1 MRIFFVAA
9 CYMLASCFL
18 LSCVSLSSK
27 KEEVKKVE
35 VTENFIPNEYAK
47 GFALSEGK
55 DYSVLYVFPPFQN
68 SADTLKYIITENGNV
83 PETYA
88 NYQIIKVP
96 NKNLV
101 LTSTTQ
107 IAMVEALKKIE
118 SISAITDPS
127 FVFSPKIKQALKEKS
142 IKTAGQNGQL
152 NLETILASGTDLVV
166 SSAWSMAA
174 YNAYTPL
181 INANI
186 PVVINAEWTE
196 AHPLGRLEW
205 IKVFGVLLG
214 KTQLADSIFQS
225 SKSEYLSLVA
235 KLKGADIEKP
245 NVINGMPYQEAWSI
259 AGGNSYVGTLLK
271 DAGAHWHW
279 ENDTS
284 AVSLQL
290 DFETVYEVGEDAD
303 YWIAPGRAHNKKEIL
318 AIDERFANFNSFD
331 NGQIYNYHNRVNEA
345 GLYDYFESG
354 VVHPEIVLADLVK
367 IFHPEILPQ
376 HELFYFKKI
385 D

>member
-1 MRIFFVAA
+1 
-9 CYMLASCFL
+9 ML
-18 LSCVSLSSK
+18 SK
-27 KEEVKKVE
+27 K
-35 VTENFIPNEYAK
+35 FILNEYAK
-47 GFALSEGK
+47 GFSLTKEENG
-55 DYSVLYVFPPFQN
+55 LQILHVFPPFQN
-68 SADTLKYIITENGNV
+68 SADTLKYLIVKDGKV
-83 PETYA
+83 PESYSDH
-88 NYQIIKVP
+88 QIIKVP
-96 NKNLV
+96 SKNLV

-107 IAMVEALKKIE
+107 IAMVEALDKIE
-118 SISAITDPS
+118 SIGAITDPS
-127 FVFSPKIKQALKEKS
+127 FVFSPEIEQALEEKS
-142 IKTAGQNGQL
+142 IKSAGQNGQL

-166 SSAWSMAA
+166 SSAWSTAA

-205 IKVFGVLLG
+205 IKVFGALLDE
-214 KTQLADSIFQS
+214 TQLADSIFQS
-225 SKSEYLSLVA
+225 SKSEYLGLLSKVEDA
-235 KLKGADIEKP
+235 EIDKP
-245 NVINGMPYQEAWSI
+245 SVINGMPYQEAWSI

-290 DFETVYEVGEDAD
+290 DFETVYEVGEKAA
-303 YWIAPGRAHNKKEIL
+303 YWIAPGRAHSKEQIL
-318 AIDERFANFNSFD
+318 TIDERFANFKSFK
-331 NGQIYNYHNRVNEA
+331 NGQIYNYHNRVNDA

-354 VVHPEIVLADLVK
+354 VVQPEIVLADLVK
-367 IFHPEILPQ
+367 ILHPEILPQ
-376 HELFYFKKI
+376 YELFYFKKI